1 MDLTEREEVLLRTR
15 ANLGR
20 SYLGVPAFFLAT
32 LGCFAALFASVA
44 REPDKAVYG
53 VYTLGAAFSLYLLG
67 EVVNFRR
74 ARARALVQ
82 MIDRD
87 RAFSS
92 SIPPLE

>member
-1 MDLTEREEVLLRTR
+1 MDLTEKEEVRLRTR

-20 SYLGVPAFFLAT
+20 SYLSFPAFFLSVI
-32 LGCFAALFASVA
+32 GAAVSLFAPVF

-53 VYTLGAAFSLYLLG
+53 MYAIGASLAVYLLG

-74 ARARALVQ
+74 ARARAIVQ
-82 MIDRD
+82 MLDRE

-92 SIPPLE
+92 SMTPLE

>member
-1 MDLTEREEVLLRTR
+1 MDLTEKKELSLRTR

-20 SYLGVPAFFLAT
+20 SYLGVPAFFLAIAGAT
-32 LGCFAALFASVA
+32 VTLFAPVF

-53 VYTLGAAFSLYLLG
+53 TYAIGASLAVYLLG

-74 ARARALVQ
+74 ARARAIVQ
-82 MIDRD
+82 MIDRE

>member
-1 MDLTEREEVLLRTR
+1 MNLTDSEEVRLRTR

-20 SYLGVPAFFLAT
+20 SYLGVPAFFLTLVGAT
-32 LGCFAALFASVA
+32 VALVA
-44 REPDKAVYG
+44 PVAHEPDKAVYG
-53 VYTLGAAFSLYLLG
+53 VYTLGAAFALYLLG
-67 EVVNFRR
+67 EVANFRR

-82 MIDRD
+82 MIDRE